1 MLRSPAMHLPNAL
14 NHLVEFPC
22 GIKLQVPTVVADLIP
37 PFRPL
42 VLPCLSSPLASRHPC
57 TSQISHLHPNPCL
70 RVSFR
75 EKPTWDKSK
84 GHLRKTA
91 LRASW
96 ALPLKLPRWGVWGG
110 RRNRGEVGG
119 VGRGGEGARR
129 GREGHPLHSTG
140 DSPIYIRELSLFILF
155 IHLTSSNMATKLY
168 LQNYM
173 IHHYP
178 YKALKIII
186 GPQIK

>member
-1 MLRSPAMHLPNAL
+1 M
-14 NHLVEFPC
+14 
-22 GIKLQVPTVVADLIP
+22 Q
-37 PFRPL
+37 
-42 VLPCLSSPLASRHPC
+42 
-57 TSQISHLHPNPCL
+57 
-70 RVSFR
+70 
-75 EKPTWDKSK
+75 
-84 GHLRKTA
+84 
-91 LRASW
+91 
-96 ALPLKLPRWGVWGG
+96 GG
-110 RRNRGEVGG
+110 RGNRGEVGG

-140 DSPIYIRELSLFILF
+140 DSPIYIRELSLFTLF
-155 IHLTSSNMATKLY
+155 IHLTSNNMATKLY